1 MITLY
6 DFELDDGCYKIRLL
20 LAMLGVPFRKI
31 VVDMLPGAEQTR
43 PPLVLLNPAG
53 TLPILTDDEMVLTD
67 PEKMLAYLARQYDT
81 TRRWL
86 PDDPA
91 SFSMI
96 MNWMSF
102 ARGRLWAASAARRQ
116 ALFDQPDDGQ
126 DLVGAA
132 RDAFRIM
139 DDHMTVREFIDA
151 SWFVGDGPSLAEIAL
166 FPPIALSRDFGVDH
180 EAYPALRRWMRRVRR
195 LPGFI
200 TMPGI
205 PDYH

>member
-6 DFELDDGCYKIRLL
+6 DFELDDGCYTIRLL
-20 LAMLGVPFRKI
+20 LGFLGVPFRKI
-31 VVDMLPGAEQTR
+31 AVDMLPGAEQTR
-43 PPLVLLNPAG
+43 PPLSLLNPLG
-53 TLPILTDDEMVLTD
+53 TLPILTDDALVLND
-67 PEKMLAYLARQYDT
+67 PEKMLVYLARQYDA

-91 SFSMI
+91 LFGAI
-96 MNWMSF
+96 MDWMRF
-102 ARGRLWAASAARRQ
+102 LNGRLWAASEARRR
-116 ALFDQPDDGQ
+116 ALFDQPDDGR
-126 DLVGAA
+126 DLVAAA

-139 DDHMTVREFIDA
+139 DDHMTARAFFDA
-151 SWFVGDGPSLAEIAL
+151 AWFVGDAPSLADIAL
-166 FPPIALSRDFGVDH
+166 FPGIALSRDFGVDH